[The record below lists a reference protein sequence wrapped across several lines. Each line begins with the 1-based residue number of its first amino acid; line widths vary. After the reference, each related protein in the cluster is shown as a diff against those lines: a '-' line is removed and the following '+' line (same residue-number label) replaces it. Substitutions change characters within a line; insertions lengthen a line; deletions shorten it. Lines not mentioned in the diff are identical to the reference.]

1 MKEKNKNRLPKTFK
15 IPQIPKVDGILT
27 KKSFASN
34 PFVSPLF
41 GLDVKDE
48 ITAPYKT
55 KIKGDKD
62 KKYDAF
68 RNVSKLDPKT
78 VKERYGK
85 EYFEFD
91 NVLNKDVRKKLYG
104 VDTYLKDETKEIND
118 GTEEKPFVRNDFPE
132 EKPVAVPSFNDIADE
147 LEDDNDIK
155 IKTFPTNNN
164 FKVVD
169 VFDEKVKPEVK
180 KDRIKPLKD
189 FDGYSYPPLSLYPK
203 TNRSSDDQPDWLLKH
218 IDKINQTF
226 IDHDVQAVVSGS
238 KKGPTVTRYEVSLDA
253 GVDVKRVTSIRNN
266 LMMNLSSTSLRI
278 DAPIPGKPYVG
289 IEVPNPTAEIVSFGN
304 IVSSSKFREYL
315 DKPLM
320 VGLGENIDGEHIFV
334 DIASMP
340 HGLIAGATN
349 SGKSV
354 CVNTILISLIL
365 KNSPT
370 DLKLILIDPK
380 VVELSPYNGLPHLV
394 TPVIT
399 DPKMASVAL
408 RWVVNEMESRYSAF
422 AETRSRDL
430 KSYNEKIKSGFIDDE
445 LMPRIVIVIDELS
458 DLMLVASQEV
468 EDLIQRITQKARA
481 AGIHLIVATQ
491 RPSVDV
497 IRGTIKSN
505 IPTRI
510 AFKVSSFA
518 DSTTILDSSGADQ
531 LLGRGDMLL
540 KDSDHLVRLQGA
552 YISNKEID
560 DTIEYIKER
569 HEPNYLFEHDTLVY
583 KKDIELDVLFK
594 DAARYVLSEDTC
606 SINMIQSEFGLGFI
620 RAKKIVDSLEKYN
633 IIGLAR
639 GNKAREVLVTK
650 MDLDNILEEID

>member
-1 MKEKNKNRLPKTFK
+1 MKRKNNKKLPKTFK

-27 KKSFASN
+27 KKNYASN

-48 ITAPYKT
+48 INAPYKT

-78 VKERYGK
+78 AKERYGK

-104 VDTYLKDETKEIND
+104 VDTYLKDEEKKEVPIK
-118 GTEEKPFVRNDFPE
+118 EEKPYIKEDIKE
-132 EKPVAVPSFNDIADE
+132 ELVDLSFKAV
-147 LEDDNDIK
+147 EDYEEEDNEIK
-155 IKTFPTNNN
+155 IKTFPTNSNN

-169 VFDEKVKPEVK
+169 SFDEKLKPEVK
-180 KDRIKPLKD
+180 KERIKPLKD
-189 FDGYSYPPLSLYPK
+189 FDGYSYPPLSLYQK
-203 TNRSSDDQPDWLLKH
+203 TNRSSDDQPEWLLKH
-218 IDKINQTF
+218 IDRINQTF

-238 KKGPTVTRYEVSLDA
+238 KKGPTVTRFEVSLDA

-266 LMMNLSSTSLRI
+266 IMMSLSSTSLRI

-304 IVSSSKFREYL
+304 IVSSPKFREHL

-320 VGLGENIDGEHIFV
+320 IGLGEDIDGEHIFV

-354 CVNTILISLIL
+354 CVNTILVSLIL

-510 AFKVSSFA
+510 AFKVSSYT

-540 KDSDHLVRLQGA
+540 KDSDHLIRLQGA

-620 RAKKIVDSLEKYN
+620 RAKKLVDSLEKYN
-633 IIGLAR
+633 IISPAR